1 MQSSID
7 IQGFRLS
14 PQQKRLW
21 ALQQKLGIACTQ
33 GTLVIRGLL
42 DVARLKQAV
51 NAAVVRHEVFRTLFC
66 REPGVKVPLQVI
78 VEDSKPAWETSELQ
92 AADTA
97 TQAAKRKELLED
109 HRCHTIDWE
118 EGPLLRCTLCRLSDR
133 EHWLLM
139 SLPAMCADTRTLR
152 NLAGEIAAGYGVVS
166 RPEAEQELVQYAQ
179 FAEWQNELLE
189 EEDAVKGRQFWRDT
203 LTDSAPIT
211 LPFEHKEEETTGWQ
225 TETLVWELD
234 QEVVSSLLVLSEQ
247 RQAPV
252 DALILAAW
260 QTVLSR
266 VGGRRDYL
274 MALYGDGRKYDELE
288 SGMGLFA
295 KWVPLRC
302 RIDPDQSFQELAAA
316 VASDQH
322 HAREW
327 QEYFVWGSGTEA
339 GHPSTTEL
347 VGFEFE
353 TAIPL
358 ANVADTVFSFEPESV
373 RFEPLKLTLT
383 CMSRSGSIQLRLQVN
398 PALIHATVLPILSEA
413 LTAVLTGAATHPE
426 TNVGLQPML
435 GESQRQRVL
444 QAGRG
449 AIHLVSADRPLQNLF
464 ERQAEVRP
472 DALAVVYGD
481 CHMTYAELN
490 ARANQ
495 IAHGLN
501 RMGVGR
507 GALVGLCVERSIEM
521 VAGLLGVLKAGAA
534 YVPLDPENS
543 PARLTFEVSQ
553 AGIGAVLTQDKWRSR
568 LPASGTLLRC
578 LDFQDWTFA
587 EEPSIN
593 PDRPV
598 HPMELAYVI
607 YTSGSTGVPKG
618 VAVTHLGV
626 LNYTDFICRALQAE
640 TDLHFATVS
649 TLGADLGN
657 TVIFASLV
665 SGGCLHVIGYDTAT
679 DGRNF
684 GDYCTK
690 HPIDVLKIVPAHFQT
705 LLATSEGSE
714 VLPRRLLVLGGDVLS
729 HTLADQVTAAG
740 RCRVLN
746 HYGPTE
752 ATIGC
757 LTFPF
762 EPHHETAKFSATVP
776 IGRPIDNAEVYILD
790 ERLDPVPIGVPGEL
804 YIGGAGLARG
814 YLGRPDLTAQRFVP
828 HPLASE
834 SGSRLYRTGDLARVL
849 PDGTVEFLG
858 RTDFQIKL
866 RGYRIE
872 LGEIEA
878 RLTEHSGIQQAVVTA
893 YGNQTGEKYL
903 AAYVVA
909 RDSSGEPTGWRE
921 FLKERLPDYMIPTA
935 LVCLPALPL
944 NQNGKVDRA
953 LLPDPETSLASHRRY
968 VAPRNPT
975 EEMLTGIWETIL
987 KRDRIGIHDNF
998 FDLGGHSL
1006 LATQVMARVRSVF
1019 HVELPL
1025 RTLFEAT
1032 TVAQLAEAVESAR
1045 RLDGSMDVPSISRV
1059 ERDGPVPLSF
1069 AQQRLWVLAQLEP
1082 DGASYNLPIALRLSG
1097 RLDAAA
1103 LERSVNEL
1111 VRRHEVLRTTV
1122 SLSDGQPVQVVAPT
1136 SAMSVPVVTL
1146 DHLETSERE
1155 AAILRLAT
1163 VEAQRP
1169 FELAYGPMLRVTL
1182 LRLDAEEHILLLTM
1196 HHIVSDAW
1204 SSHILVRE
1212 MTELYVAQVQG
1223 RLALLPELPVQ
1234 YADFSIWQR
1243 QWLSGARLDRQLD
1256 YWKER
1261 LAGGLEP
1268 LNLPMDRPRPPV
1280 QTSRG
1285 ASLNLSLSSEL
1296 SSAMT
1301 EFSRREGV
1309 TLFMTLLAGFYALLF
1324 RYTGRTDLIVGSPI
1338 ANRTCSEI
1346 EGLIGFFVN
1355 TLALRADL
1363 SENQTVRELL
1373 ALVRQVCLG
1382 AYTHQ
1387 DVPFEKLV
1395 EVLQPVR
1402 DVSYS
1407 PIFQVMFELQNAP
1420 ASELDIPGLHIGTV
1434 DVEPLTAKFDLTL
1447 TLCETDS
1454 GLTASMEYNTDL
1466 FSADGVTRMLHHY
1479 ERILQDMAERPD
1491 TSVEELR
1498 LLTGAEA
1505 HRLLTDWN
1513 VGPCLPVPER
1523 SFVQLF
1529 EAQAS
1534 ATPDN
1539 VAAVW
1544 LDRHVTYHELNRRAN
1559 RVAHVLLLNGV
1570 GHETAVALLGDR
1582 DLDFL
1587 TMLLGILKAGGIY
1600 LPLDAGH
1607 PDHRLAHMLGESR
1620 ARVLLTTES
1629 YRQRAKPLTEGF
1641 GDNAKPILLTMEAV
1655 QSSVEQDGNPCT
1667 PWHAAQ
1673 TVYVIY
1679 TSGSTGMPKGAMVE
1693 QRGMLNHLWGKVT
1706 TLRLTAADVIA
1717 QTASQCFDISV
1728 WQFLAPL
1735 LCGGRVC
1742 IVPDEIAHDPARLL
1756 RHVEAAGITILETV
1770 PALLQGML
1778 DMRAD
1783 ADGREPELTC
1793 LRMLLPT
1800 GEALSG
1806 QLCRRWLARYPSI
1819 PLVNAYGPA
1828 ECADDVALHQ
1838 IIESPDEQ
1846 TAFIPVGRPVPNLE
1860 LYVLSPSLKPLP
1872 VGVSGE
1878 LCVAG
1883 VGVGRGYVLNPAKTA
1898 EVFVPH
1904 PFAKEPGARLYRTGD
1919 MAHYLPN
1926 GVIQFIGRMDH
1937 QVKVRGFRIELGEI
1951 ESQLLAHPDVH
1962 EAAVVTSEDAGG
1974 DKRLVAYAAGGASSE
1989 ALREFLRGRL
1999 PEYMVPSVIVVLESL
2014 PRNANGK
2021 LDRRALPAPAG
2032 RDPQRTF
2039 VAPRTDMEARFA
2051 REWAEVLGLPQ
2062 VGIHDNFFDLG
2073 GHSLTAVQL
2082 VSRIQRMIGN
2092 PISLL
2097 DLFQAPTVA
2106 GLAQRI
2112 SGHAE
2117 TASSPF
2123 VVLQAGRKGAPL
2135 FCFDPTGTHV
2145 SAYQSLAYALG
2156 EDRPVYGL
2164 TLSWIFS
2171 EPWDALSMDRIA
2183 ARFTVMIRERQ
2194 PDRPYHLLGWSNG
2207 GAIALAVGRLLEQQG
2222 QSLAFLG
2229 ILDTQPQTASESTAS
2244 IGDEMNHYIQ
2254 GDRKEAFL
2262 ALPDTER
2269 QTLRDELAQLSEEDR
2284 VEHAIRWAQDHNL
2297 LSREESDMSVA
2308 SLKVAYALDRETA
2321 RILNAVMQNPLRAP
2335 LHAWWTSATLSKHGK
2350 APVDWTLYTRGTV
2363 EIGTILGEH
2372 TDAVQS
2378 IQVHQRISEI
2388 LAMKRACGAQKESY
2402 AVQP

>member
-1 MQSSID
+1 MQSSIN
-7 IQGFRLS
+7 IKGFRLS

-21 ALQQKLGIACTQ
+21 ALQQQFGPACAQ
-33 GTLVIRGLL
+33 GTLVIQGLL
-42 DVARLKQAV
+42 DVDRLEQAV
-51 NAAVVRHEVFRTLFC
+51 TAAVAKHEAFRTLFC

-78 VEDSKPAWETSELQ
+78 VEDSRVILELIEIQ
-92 AADTA
+92 AEDAA
-97 TQAAKRKELLED
+97 TQAMTRKELLEA
-109 HRCHTIDWE
+109 HRRQSIDWE
-118 EGPLLRCTLCRLSDR
+118 RGPLFRCSLCRLSDR
-133 EHWLLM
+133 EYWFLM
-139 SLPAMCADTRTLR
+139 SLPAMCADAHTLR
-152 NLAGEIAAGYGVVS
+152 NLSEEIAARYDALS
-166 RPEAEQELVQYAQ
+166 QQEADQELVQYAQ

-189 EEDAVKGRQFWRDT
+189 DEDAAKGRQFWRDM
-203 LTDSAPIT
+203 LAVAPIT
-211 LPFEHKEEETTGWQ
+211 LPFEQ
-225 TETLVWELD
+225 TEEVIAGWRNESLVWELD
-234 QEVVSSLLVLSEQ
+234 QDIVSSLLVLSEQ
-247 RQAPV
+247 RETPV

-266 VGGRRDYL
+266 VGGRREYL
-274 MALYGDGRKYDELE
+274 MALLGDGRKYNELE

-302 RIDPDQSFQELAAA
+302 RIDPDTSFQEMAAV
-316 VASDQH
+316 VASDQQ

-327 QEYFVWGSGTEA
+327 QEYFVWNSGTEA
-339 GHPSTTEL
+339 DSLATTEL
-347 VGFEFE
+347 VGFEFA
-353 TAIPL
+353 TVKPL
-358 ANVADTVFSFEPESV
+358 AHTGDVVFSFEPEAV

-383 CMSRSGSIQLRLQVN
+383 CVMRNRSIQLRLQADPGLV
-398 PALIHATVLPILSEA
+398 HAEVLPILREA
-413 LTAVLTGAATHPE
+413 LTAVLTSSAAQPE
-426 TNVGLQPML
+426 ANVGLLPLL
-435 GESQRQRVL
+435 GGSQRHRVL
-444 QAGRG
+444 QAGQG
-449 AIHLVSADRPLQNLF
+449 ALRPVSADRSLHSLF
-464 ERQAEVRP
+464 ENQAMARP
-472 DALAVVYGD
+472 DAIAIVCGD
-481 CHMTYAELN
+481 HSMAYAELN

-553 AGIGAVLTQDKWRSR
+553 AGIAVILTQEKWQSR
-568 LPASGTLLRC
+568 LPGSGTLLRC
-578 LDFQDWTFA
+578 LDFHGWTFA
-587 EEPSIN
+587 NEPSSN

-598 HPMELAYVI
+598 HPMQMAYVI

-618 VAVTHLGV
+618 VAVTHRGV
-626 LNYTDFICRALQAE
+626 LNYTDFICRALRAE
-640 TDLHFATVS
+640 ADLHFATVS

-657 TVIFASLV
+657 TVIFASLA
-665 SGGCLHVIGYDTAT
+665 SGGCLHVIGYDMAT
-679 DGRNF
+679 DGRKF
-684 GDYCTK
+684 GEYCAK
-690 HPIDVLKIVPAHFQT
+690 HPLDVLKIVPAHFQT
-705 LLATSEGSE
+705 LLATSEGTE

-729 HTLADQVTAAG
+729 HALANHVTTAG

-762 EPHHETAKFSATVP
+762 ERHHETATFSATVP
-776 IGRPIDNAEVYILD
+776 IGRPIDNAEAYILD
-790 ERLDPVPIGVPGEL
+790 EQLDPMPIGVPGEL
-804 YIGGAGLARG
+804 YLGGAGLARG

-834 SGSRLYRTGDLARVL
+834 PGSRLYKTGDLARVL

-893 YGNQTGEKYL
+893 RETQTGEKYL
-903 AAYVVA
+903 AAYVVP
-909 RDSSGEPTGWRE
+909 RDSTDEPAGWRE

-953 LLPDPETSLASHRRY
+953 LLPDPEAYLASSRRY

-987 KRDRIGIHDNF
+987 KRERIGIHDNF

-1006 LATQVMARVRSVF
+1006 LATQVMARARSVF

-1032 TVAQLAEAVESAR
+1032 TVSQLAEAVESAR
-1045 RLDGSMDVPSISRV
+1045 LQAGGMNVPPVSIV
-1059 ERDGPVPLSF
+1059 ERNGPVPLSF
-1069 AQQRLWVLAQLEP
+1069 AQQRLWVLTQLEP

-1097 RLDAAA
+1097 TLDAAA

-1111 VRRHEVLRTTV
+1111 IRRHEVLRTTV
-1122 SLSDGQPVQVVAPT
+1122 SLSDGQPVQIVMPT
-1136 SAMSVPVVTL
+1136 STMSLPLITL
-1146 DHLETSERE
+1146 DHVIGTERE
-1155 AAILRLAT
+1155 AAVLRLAT
-1163 VEAQRP
+1163 AEAQRP

-1182 LRLDAEEHILLLTM
+1182 LKLDAEEHVLLLTM

-1204 SSHILVRE
+1204 SSHVLVRE
-1212 MTELYVAQVQG
+1212 MTELYVAQIQG
-1223 RLALLPELPVQ
+1223 RPASLPELPVQ

-1256 YWKER
+1256 YWKQR
-1261 LAGGLEP
+1261 LTDALEP
-1268 LNLPMDRPRPPV
+1268 LNLPIDHVRPPV

-1285 ASLNLSLSSEL
+1285 ASLTLSLSPEL
-1296 SSAMT
+1296 SSALI
-1301 EFSRREGV
+1301 ELSRREGV

-1324 RYTGRTDLIVGSPI
+1324 RYTGRTDLVVGSPI
-1338 ANRTCSEI
+1338 ANRTRSEI

-1363 SENQTVRELL
+1363 SGRQTVRELL
-1373 ALVRQVCLG
+1373 GLVRQVCLG
-1382 AYTHQ
+1382 GYTHQ

-1420 ASELDIPGLHIGTV
+1420 TSELAVPGLQIATV
-1434 DVEPLTAKFDLTL
+1434 NVEPLTAKFDLTL
-1447 TLCETDS
+1447 SLCETEG
-1454 GLTASMEYNTDL
+1454 GLTASMEYNSDL
-1466 FSADGVTRMLHHY
+1466 FSADSVMRMLRHY
-1479 ERILQDMAERPD
+1479 ELILQGMAAQPD
-1491 TSVEELR
+1491 TTIEELR
-1498 LLTGAEA
+1498 LLTDEEEQ
-1505 HRLLTDWN
+1505 RLLTDWN
-1513 VGPCLPVPER
+1513 VGPRLSLPDR
-1523 SFVQLF
+1523 SFSQLF

-1534 ATPDN
+1534 ATPDCL
-1539 VAAVW
+1539 AAVW
-1544 LDRHVTYHELNRRAN
+1544 SNRRMTYDELNRRAN
-1559 RVAHVLLLNGV
+1559 RIAHALLLKGV
-1570 GHETAVALLGDR
+1570 KPETVVSLLGDR
-1582 DLDFL
+1582 DPDFL
-1587 TMLLGILKAGGIY
+1587 AMLLGIFKAGGIY
-1600 LPLDAGH
+1600 LPLDAEH
-1607 PDHRLAHMLGESR
+1607 PDHRLVHMLGESR
-1620 ARVLLTTES
+1620 ARVLLTTET
-1629 YRQRAKPLTEGF
+1629 YRQRVKPLLEGLVES
-1641 GDNAKPILLTMEAV
+1641 AMPILLTMEEV
-1655 QSSVEQDGNPCT
+1655 QSSVKYDGNPDR
-1667 PWHAAQ
+1667 PWHAAEAA
-1673 TVYVIY
+1673 YVIY
-1679 TSGSTGMPKGAMVE
+1679 TSGSTGAPKGAIVE
-1693 QRGMLNHLWGKVT
+1693 HREMLNHLWGKLR
-1706 TLRLTAADVIA
+1706 TLDLTAADVIA
-1717 QTASQCFDISV
+1717 QTASQSFDISV

-1735 LCGGRVC
+1735 LCGGQVC

-1756 RHVEAAGITILETV
+1756 YHVEAAGITVLETV

-1778 DMRAD
+1778 DMTDD
-1783 ADGREPELTC
+1783 ADKLGPDLKR
-1793 LRMLLPT
+1793 LRMILPT
-1800 GEALSG
+1800 GEALPA
-1806 QLCRRWLARYPSI
+1806 QLCRRWIGRYPSI

-1828 ECADDVALHQ
+1828 ECADDVALYQ
-1838 IIESPDEQ
+1838 INQSPEGQ
-1846 TAFIPVGRPVPNLE
+1846 VAFMPIGRPVPNIE
-1860 LYVLSPSLKPLP
+1860 LYVLSPSLKSLP
-1872 VGVSGE
+1872 VGVAGE

-1883 VGVGRGYVLNPAKTA
+1883 AGVGRGYLFNSAKTA

-1919 MAHYLPN
+1919 MAQYLSD
-1926 GVIQFIGRMDH
+1926 GVIQFLGRMDH

-1951 ESQLLAHPDVH
+1951 ESQLLEHPDVY
-1962 EAAVVTSEDAGG
+1962 EAVVVVKEDAGG
-1974 DKRLVAYAAGGASSE
+1974 DKRLVAYVAGGASHE
-1989 ALREFLRGRL
+1989 ILREFLRERV
-1999 PEYMVPSVIVVLESL
+1999 PDYMVPSTIVVLASL

-2021 LDRRALPAPAG
+2021 VDRRSLPEPDFRG
-2032 RDPQRTF
+2032 SLQTF
-2039 VAPRTDMEARFA
+2039 VAPRTDMETRLA

-2073 GHSLTAVQL
+2073 GHSLRAVQL
-2082 VSRIQRMIGN
+2082 VSRVQRIIGN
-2092 PISLL
+2092 PIALL

-2106 GLAQRI
+2106 GLVERI
-2112 SGHAE
+2112 SGQAE
-2117 TASSPF
+2117 AASSPF
-2123 VVLQAGRKGAPL
+2123 VVLQAGREGEPL

-2164 TLSWIFS
+2164 ALSWIFS
-2171 EPWDALSMDRIA
+2171 EPWNVLSMDRIA
-2183 ARFTVMIRERQ
+2183 ARYTAIIRERQ
-2194 PDRPYHLLGWSNG
+2194 PDGPYHLLGWSNG
-2207 GAIALAVGRLLEQQG
+2207 GGIAMAVAHLLERQG

-2229 ILDTQPQTASESTAS
+2229 ILDTQPQATSESTAS
-2244 IGDEMNHYIQ
+2244 VGEELNHYIQ

-2262 ALPDTER
+2262 ALPDAER
-2269 QTLRDELAQLSEEDR
+2269 QALKAELAQLSEEDR
-2284 VEHAIRWAQDHNL
+2284 IEHAIRWAQNRNL
-2297 LSREESDMSVA
+2297 LSREESDASVA

-2321 RILNAVMQNPLRAP
+2321 KILRDAMQDPLRAP
-2335 LHAWWTSATLSKHGK
+2335 IHAWWTSATLRKHGK
-2350 APVDWTLYTRGTV
+2350 APVDWSLYTKGSV
-2363 EIGTILGEH
+2363 EVRTIVGEH

-2378 IQVHQRISEI
+2378 IQVHQRITEI
-2388 LAMKRACGAQKESY
+2388 LTMKRVRGAQEELY
-2402 AVQP
+2402 AIQP